1 MICALQACSN
11 TVVLVGTATQAQ
23 KRTNRGAFAPRS
35 LRTPNRYNFAPKGES
50 YFFLAAFLRFGA
62 AFFFAAFF
70 GAFFFVAFFA
80 TLRFFAMMA
89 PFNG

>member
-1 MICALQACSN
+1 
-11 TVVLVGTATQAQ
+11 VLVGTATQAQ

-50 YFFLAAFLRFGA
+50 YFFLAAFFLRLGA

>member
-1 MICALQACSN
+1 
-11 TVVLVGTATQAQ
+11 VLVGTATQAQ

-50 YFFLAAFLRFGA
+50 YFF
-62 AFFFAAFF
+62 FAAFF